1 MVQASLLLTKNFR
14 LMSNPLF
21 NIQYG
26 LFIITTCD
34 AGKDNGCI
42 SNTVAQVTAQPNR
55 ISVALNKGNFT
66 TELIQRSGKFTASI
80 LSEAADFEL
89 FKHFGF
95 QSGRTVYKFD
105 GFKDCRRVA
114 NGTLAIT
121 RGTNAFISAD
131 VEQAID
137 LGTHMLFLGPV
148 TEMEVLADVPS
159 ATYNYYQQH
168 IKPKP
173 QPVGQTAEGKT
184 IWRCS
189 ICGYEYVGEELPDD
203 FTCPICKHPASDFV
217 KVTVAE
223 PDAPAANKYAGTR
236 TEKNLEAAFAGESM
250 ARNKYTYY
258 ASVAKKNGYEQ
269 IAALFL
275 KTAENEKEHAK
286 LWFRHLGGL
295 STVAENLLHA
305 AEGENYEWTDMYDR
319 FAREADEEGFHEL
332 AEQFRGVAAI
342 EKHHEERY
350 RALLRNVETSE
361 VFRKAG
367 VSVWECRNC
376 GHIVIGTEAPDVCPV
391 CFHPQAYFEINA
403 ENY

>member
-1 MVQASLLLTKNFR
+1 
-14 LMSNPLF
+14 MSNPLF

-26 LFIITTCD
+26 LFVITTCD
-34 AGKDNGCI
+34 EGCDNGCI

-80 LSEAADFEL
+80 ISEAADFEL

-95 QSGRTVYKFD
+95 QSGRTVDKFVD
-105 GFKDCRRVA
+105 FTDCRRVA

-131 VEQAID
+131 VEQTID
-137 LGTHMLFLGPV
+137 LGTHMLFVGPV

-217 KVTVAE
+217 KVTAAE
-223 PDAPAANKYAGTR
+223 PDAPATNKYAGTR

-250 ARNKYTYY
+250 ACNKYTYY

-295 STVAENLLHA
+295 GSTADNLLHA
-305 AEGENYEWTDMYDR
+305 ADGENYEWTDMYDR

-350 RALLRNVETSE
+350 RALLHNVEAAE

-376 GHIVIGTEAPDVCPV
+376 GHIVIGNEAPDVCPV
-391 CFHPQAYFEINA
+391 CFYPQAYFEINA